1 MQKNERHQKYNH
13 CYNSIISYHNKFLA
27 LGKTKKKPSVIP
39 AINKQLEEMEAV
51 KKEEIENR
59 NKMIKDLEN
68 QISIIKAKRN
78 NKKPIMRIKTP
89 KEKQELINN
98 LNDKEY

>member
-1 MQKNERHQKYNH
+1 MKDIKN
-13 CYNSIISYHNKFLA
+13 IIIAIIVLSVIIIGFWLWVKP
-27 LGKTKKKPSVIP
+27 KEKPSVIP
-39 AINKQLEEMEAV
+39 TINKQLKEMEAV
-51 KKEEIENR
+51 KKEEIESR

-98 LNDKEY
+98 LNNKGY

>member
-1 MQKNERHQKYNH
+1 MKDIRNT
-13 CYNSIISYHNKFLA
+13 IIVIIVLLVIIIGFWLWVKP
-27 LGKTKKKPSVIP
+27 KEKPSVIP
-39 AINKQLEEMEAV
+39 IINKQLKEMEAV

-59 NKMIKDLEN
+59 NKTIKDLEN

-98 LNDKEY
+98 LNNKGY

>member
-1 MQKNERHQKYNH
+1 MKDIKNIIIAIIVL
-13 CYNSIISYHNKFLA
+13 SVIIISFWLWVKP
-27 LGKTKKKPSVIP
+27 KKKPSVIP

-98 LNDKEY
+98 LNDKGY

>member
-1 MQKNERHQKYNH
+1 MKDIKNIIIAIIVL
-13 CYNSIISYHNKFLA
+13 SVIIISFWLWVKP
-27 LGKTKKKPSVIP
+27 KKKPSVIP

-59 NKMIKDLEN
+59 NKIIKDLEN
-68 QISIIKAKRN
+68 QISIIKAKR

-98 LNDKEY
+98 LNDKGY